1 MDIPVSARVE
11 CTDGLGGEST
21 AIIVN
26 PVTRELTHF
35 VVQDASSPS
44 KVQRMVPVDQISET
58 TETTIRLSCTR
69 DELSKM
75 EPFVETHYIIDEE
88 RADYTHWTGGEVW
101 QEPYATTEGA
111 DYVAVEEEH
120 IPAGERAIH
129 RGAQVEASDGHIGEV
144 DEFLVDPHGERIT
157 HLVLRERHL
166 LGKSEVTLPVSA
178 IDRVEGDTIYLK
190 LDKKAVESLPGIPV
204 KRPAGKGERESNIE
218 LLARVFDD
226 PDRANESLE
235 FVQDL
240 HKRKVL
246 KVLYSATLVKDKDGN
261 TTLKETGDVDAK
273 HGRIAGAITGGLV
286 GLIGGPIGVVV
297 GALAGAGVGGLA
309 AKWIDMGFS
318 DEFLEVFQKQ
328 LEPGCAAV
336 LVVVEDEWA
345 VKASEA
351 LADDKNLVFQQT
363 LTDEMVQKLL
373 DAGKEEAGE

>member
-1 MDIPVSARVE
+1 MMDIPMSANVE

-21 AIIVN
+21 SVIVN
-26 PVTRELTHF
+26 PVTKELTHF

-44 KVQRMVPVDQISET
+44 KAERLVPVDQISKT
-58 TETTIRLSCTR
+58 TQTTIYLRCTK

-75 EPFVETHYIIDEE
+75 EPFVETHYVIDEE
-88 RADYTHWTGGEVW
+88 RADYSHWTGGEVW
-101 QEPYATTEGA
+101 QEPYATAEGA

-157 HLVLRERHL
+157 HLVLREGHL
-166 LGKSEVTLPVSA
+166 WGKSDITLPISA
-178 IDRVEGDTIYLK
+178 IDHVEDDTIYLK

-204 KRPAGKGERESNIE
+204 KRRGGKEEKAANIE

-226 PDRANESLE
+226 PERANESLE

-240 HKRKVL
+240 HRRKAL

-261 TTLKETGDVDAK
+261 TSVKETGDVDAK
-273 HGRIAGAITGGLV
+273 HGRIAGAITGGLI

-318 DEFLEVFQKQ
+318 DEFLQSFQKQ
-328 LEPGCAAV
+328 LEPGSAAV
-336 LVVVEDEWA
+336 LVIVEDKWA

-373 DAGKEEAGE
+373 EASEGEAE